1 MGIKNN
7 YEESFYLKHN
17 DMSTMYGFTTKNK
30 AKTWAENRIK
40 DLDRFLEKVE
50 ALSDDV
56 FIADSNGN
64 KKYVISFYLK
74 YGDMR
79 NRYSFT
85 TKNKAR
91 NWAENRIKDLGRF
104 LDRIDGFGDD
114 AFNDLDDEDDVP
126 VAKAV

>member
-17 DMSTMYGFTTKNK
+17 DMSTMYSFTTKNK

-50 ALSDDV
+50 ALSDDM

-85 TKNKAR
+85 T
-91 NWAENRIKDLGRF
+91 
-104 LDRIDGFGDD
+104 
-114 AFNDLDDEDDVP
+114 
-126 VAKAV
+126 